1 MQTLILYLIFWL
13 INQGPLDRS
22 KRVNVSIGLLENAI
36 EHQDHASAAR
46 QLRYMMDS
54 LRVFDPEVRL
64 NLAHSYYN
72 IPDTLKARQQYARL
86 DSVADVSVRS
96 VAIQQLGVLAGK
108 RNETEKAL
116 ALFKTTLKTDPTN
129 DEARYNYELLK
140 KKHQEQKEE
149 EQKNN
154 PNKQEPSEYAK
165 RLKAQAEAMV
175 RERKY
180 GEAYQLMREG
190 LKKDKTVSNFNDFI
204 KRIKTVSDINQ

>member
-1 MQTLILYLIFWL
+1 MQIFILHLIIWFV
-13 INQGPLDRS
+13 NQGPLDRS
-22 KRVNVSIGLLENAI
+22 KQVNVRIALVENAI
-36 EHQDHASAAR
+36 QQKDHASVAK

-64 NLAHSYYN
+64 NLAHAYYN
-72 IPDTLKARQQYARL
+72 SPDTLKARQQYARL
-86 DSVADVSVRS
+86 DSVADVAVSS
-96 VAIQQLGVLAGK
+96 VALQQLGALAAK
-108 RNETEKAL
+108 RDEMEKAL
-116 ALFKTTLKTDPTN
+116 SLFKTTLKTDPTN

-154 PNKQEPSEYAK
+154 SKNQEPSDYAK

-204 KRIKTVSDINQ
+204 KRIKTVSEINQ